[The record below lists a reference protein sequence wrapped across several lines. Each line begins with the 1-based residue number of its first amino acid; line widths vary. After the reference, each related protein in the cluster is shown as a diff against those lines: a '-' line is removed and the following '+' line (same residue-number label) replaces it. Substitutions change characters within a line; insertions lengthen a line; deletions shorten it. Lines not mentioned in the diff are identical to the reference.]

1 MARLLARAISQ
12 RCCIYHALMSLPHV
26 WSPEFS
32 QQLLFLLISQ
42 KRQSHVLGTRRY
54 TGLKSLE
61 RSLRIVRSHGTFQI
75 QRLRRKALAVG
86 SFPSKFNIKCKGQS
100 QRTSMVNT
108 GPMSCEARS
117 GGVQLSLMC

>member
-1 MARLLARAISQ
+1 
-12 RCCIYHALMSLPHV
+12 MSLPHV

-54 TGLKSLE
+54 MGSECLE

-75 QRLRRKALAVG
+75 QRLRRKVLAIGRYVVSGMVWMSLTSARWQG
-86 SFPSKFNIKCKGQS
+86 SAASVII
-100 QRTSMVNT
+100 TDT
-108 GPMSCEARS
+108 TTRS
-117 GGVQLSLMC
+117 V